1 MAVFSYLV
9 IGNQRVRMT
18 SEERI
23 RQLESENAALKD
35 KVSDLDRK
43 IAAKDNR
50 IAYLEKQLYGQ
61 RTEKHLPVNP
71 DALQLSLFHNAIDPD
86 EQRRLD
92 AEAAKDEA
100 ARERLIHIKE
110 HDRQVRKVMDTSRLP
125 VREEH
130 LYPEMENPEDY
141 REIGEPEVT
150 ESLVLIPQ
158 QMYIRRII
166 RHKMVLKSSVELADT
181 ERKVFAIAPL
191 PPAPLHK
198 CMASESLLADIIL
211 QKFLYHMPFYRVIQ
225 RYREMGVT
233 ISDSTMG
240 DWYAAVCE
248 KLKILYDRLK
258 AEVLSCD
265 YVQVDESTIPVID
278 NEKRK
283 TRKGYMWCV
292 RDVLGG
298 SVFFHYDLGSR
309 STRTAMTLLKDFKG
323 AIQSDGY
330 EVYEKFDGLED
341 KTMLGCWAHARR
353 KFVEAMGEN
362 GRLASEALVY
372 IGDLYHVE
380 TLAKEAGMSPEG
392 RMTLRKEKA
401 YPQIRKFEEWI
412 EAKYPYTTDGSLLRK
427 AMEYTYKRL
436 PKLAMYVNDG
446 NWLIDNNLVEN
457 AIRPLALGRKNYLFC
472 GNDASAV
479 RASMMYSFIATCKA
493 NDIDPRS
500 WFEDVIRRIP
510 EYEYGEMDVS
520 TLLPQHWS
528 PTSTTPN
535 KVG

>member
-1 MAVFSYLV
+1 M
-9 IGNQRVRMT
+9 
-18 SEERI
+18 
-23 RQLESENAALKD
+23 
-35 KVSDLDRK
+35 
-43 IAAKDNR
+43 
-50 IAYLEKQLYGQ
+50 
-61 RTEKHLPVNP
+61 
-71 DALQLSLFHNAIDPD
+71 
-86 EQRRLD
+86 
-92 AEAAKDEA
+92 
-100 ARERLIHIKE
+100 
-110 HDRQVRKVMDTSRLP
+110 
-125 VREEH
+125 
-130 LYPEMENPEDY
+130 
-141 REIGEPEVT
+141 
-150 ESLVLIPQ
+150 
-158 QMYIRRII
+158 
-166 RHKMVLKSSVELADT
+166 
-181 ERKVFAIAPL
+181 
-191 PPAPLHK
+191 
-198 CMASESLLADIIL
+198 
-211 QKFLYHMPFYRVIQ
+211 
-225 RYREMGVT
+225 
-233 ISDSTMG
+233 
-240 DWYAAVCE
+240 
-248 KLKILYDRLK
+248 
-258 AEVLSCD
+258 
-265 YVQVDESTIPVID
+265 DESTIPVID

-309 STRTAMTLLKDFKG
+309 SSRTAMTLLKDFRG

-362 GRLASEALVY
+362 GTLASEALVY

-479 RASMMYSFIATCKA
+479 RASMMYSFIATCMA

>member
-1 MAVFSYLV
+1 
-9 IGNQRVRMT
+9 MT

-23 RQLESENAALKD
+23 RQLESENAALK
-35 KVSDLDRK
+35 
-43 IAAKDNR
+43 NR
-50 IAYLEKQLYGQ
+50 VAYLERQLYGQ

-158 QMYIRRII
+158 QMYIRRIV
-166 RHKMVLKSSVELADT
+166 RHKMVLRSSAELADA
-181 ERKVFAIAPL
+181 ERKVFVIAPL
-191 PPAPLHK
+191 SPAPLHK
-198 CMASESLLADIIL
+198 CMASESILADIIL

-225 RYREMGVT
+225 RYKEMGVT

-472 GNDASAV
+472 GNDASAI
-479 RASMMYSFIATCKA
+479 RASKMYSFIAS
-493 NDIDPRS
+493 DIDPRS

-510 EYEYGEMDVS
+510 EYEYGEMNVS

>member
-1 MAVFSYLV
+1 M
-9 IGNQRVRMT
+9 
-18 SEERI
+18 
-23 RQLESENAALKD
+23 
-35 KVSDLDRK
+35 DRK
-43 IAAKDNR
+43 IVAKDNR

-71 DALQLSLFHNAIDPD
+71 DALQLSLFHNAIDPE
-86 EQRRLD
+86 EQGRLD

-100 ARERLIHIKE
+100 AREKLIHIKE

-158 QMYIRRII
+158 QMYIRRIV
-166 RHKMVLKSSVELADT
+166 RHKMVLRSSAELADA
-181 ERKVFAIAPL
+181 ERKVFVIAPL

-309 STRTAMTLLKDFKG
+309 STRTAMTLLK
-323 AIQSDGY
+323 
-330 EVYEKFDGLED
+330 
-341 KTMLGCWAHARR
+341 
-353 KFVEAMGEN
+353 
-362 GRLASEALVY
+362 
-372 IGDLYHVE
+372 
-380 TLAKEAGMSPEG
+380 
-392 RMTLRKEKA
+392 
-401 YPQIRKFEEWI
+401 
-412 EAKYPYTTDGSLLRK
+412 
-427 AMEYTYKRL
+427 
-436 PKLAMYVNDG
+436 
-446 NWLIDNNLVEN
+446 
-457 AIRPLALGRKNYLFC
+457 
-472 GNDASAV
+472 
-479 RASMMYSFIATCKA
+479 
-493 NDIDPRS
+493 
-500 WFEDVIRRIP
+500 
-510 EYEYGEMDVS
+510 
-520 TLLPQHWS
+520 
-528 PTSTTPN
+528 
-535 KVG
+535 